1 MLNYTTKANFQ
12 NTTGADTSNFVKK
25 FYLTYLKSDVDK
37 LDFDKL
43 NWFKQF
49 KTNLSHLKN
58 KVDKEDVNKLLPAS
72 VDLSKLCGVRKYDAV
87 EKYINNAKKKHTE
100 DKIPDIA
107 NLGTNTTLNVKIHK
121 WV

>member
-1 MLNYTTKANFQ
+1 MLNYTRKANFQ
-12 NTTGADTSNFVKK
+12 NVTGADTSNLVKK
-25 FYLTYLKSDVDK
+25 FYLAYLKSDVDK

-58 KVDKEDVNKLLPAS
+58 KVDKVDVNKLLPAS
-72 VDLSKLCGVRKYDAV
+72 VDLSKLCGVTKFDAV
-87 EKYINNAKKKHTE
+87 EKYINNMIKHTE